1 MYGTIILGDD
11 MNIQRLK
18 ELRED
23 RDLLQADI
31 AKYLGIPQQNYSRY
45 ELGIISMP
53 IERYEKLA
61 EFYQVSIDYLV
72 GRTDT
77 RKPYPKSIINNKKI

>member
-1 MYGTIILGDD
+1 

-53 IERYEKLA
+53 IERYERLA

-77 RKPYPKSIINNKKI
+77 RKPYHKSIINNKKI

>member
-1 MYGTIILGDD
+1 

-53 IERYEKLA
+53 IERYERLA

-72 GRTDT
+72 GRTDA